1 MLREG
6 EAPVTIRMLSDNVLI
21 RIEPPPD
28 TTASGIAIVHTRAP
42 GVREHREAVV
52 IAVGP
57 GHYPGCKSCGGAKP
71 TFIPTTLRAG
81 DRIVVDAMAGNKWD
95 WDVST
100 VRHNEKAEFD
110 SMLGERGDY
119 RVIRE
124 SEAHCVLD
132 DEAKAAE

>member
-1 MLREG
+1 
-6 EAPVTIRMLSDNVLI
+6 MLSDNILI
-21 RIEPPPD
+21 RIEPPPSE
-28 TTASGIAIVHTRAP
+28 TASGIAIVHTRAP

-81 DRIVVDAMAGNKWD
+81 DRIVVDAMAGQSYD
-95 WDVST
+95 FDVSA
-100 VRHNEKAEFD
+100 VRSREKTEFD
-110 SMLGERGDY
+110 ELGGERALF

-124 SEAHCVLD
+124 GEALAVLSEDAQ
-132 DEAKAAE
+132 AAE